1 MVFGLQGE
9 NIYAYYLETT
19 PSRHMTFIFNLFVW
33 FQIFN
38 LLAARMIND
47 ELNIFARLFDNTIF
61 IAIFLFI
68 CLGQFVIV
76 QFGSLAMACHINGLT
91 GV

>member
-9 NIYAYYLETT
+9 NIYEYYLSTT

-33 FQIFN
+33 FQVFN

-47 ELNIFARLFDNTIF
+47 ELNIFARFFDNVS
-61 IAIFLFI
+61 FL
-68 CLGQFVIV
+68 VILIIIV
-76 QFGSLAMACHINGLT
+76 IG
-91 GV
+91 